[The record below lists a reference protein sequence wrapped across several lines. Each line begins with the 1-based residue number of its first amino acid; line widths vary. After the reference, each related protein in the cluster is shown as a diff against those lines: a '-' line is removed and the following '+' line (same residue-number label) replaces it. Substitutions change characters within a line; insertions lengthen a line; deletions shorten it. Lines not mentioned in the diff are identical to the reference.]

1 MSESDL
7 ALWRRRFIL
16 VALVQIG
23 GTLLGL
29 FGLLLWQSSLIVTGG
44 SIAGFAL
51 ALIGLVISFFG
62 PRTLTRRWKVRDG
75 R

>member
-1 MSESDL
+1 MNEPDL

-29 FGLLLWQSSLIVTGG
+29 LGLALWQSNLVVAGG
-44 SIAGFAL
+44 SIWGFGL

-62 PRTLTRRWKVRDG
+62 PRTLTRRWKARD
-75 R
+75 RR